1 VANYQFYFGT
11 ARGLSGFH
19 QISDPSIPPPN
30 NFQLE
35 KSVQES
41 YYDPHIYLLRGQ
53 GLLWYT
59 TLTRAQIHSNA
70 LNICSKLDIP
80 RDGQELSKLCEEVQV
95 HENDDSTHF
104 TYGAYYKLLC
114 NALHEVGINNVPPD
128 TGSKLA
134 LEPSQNK
141 TNKELLCYVWHTL
154 EGPIQT
160 YLINPLF
167 KYWFPETHDFYTTAR
182 NFLDDDTEQV
192 TGDETAL
199 IPWVQSVVIRHC
211 PGKDGVLLKQKQ
223 LR

>member
-1 VANYQFYFGT
+1 MT
-11 ARGLSGFH
+11 APVLLMGLIINCFVMLFMKLV
-19 QISDPSIPPPN
+19 SIM
-30 NFQLE
+30 
-35 KSVQES
+35 
-41 YYDPHIYLLRGQ
+41 YLM
-53 GLLWYT
+53 
-59 TLTRAQIHSNA
+59 
-70 LNICSKLDIP
+70 
-80 RDGQELSKLCEEVQV
+80 
-95 HENDDSTHF
+95 
-104 TYGAYYKLLC
+104 
-114 NALHEVGINNVPPD
+114 
-128 TGSKLA
+128 
-134 LEPSQNK
+134 NK

-154 EGPIQT
+154 EGPIQN

>member
-1 VANYQFYFGT
+1 
-11 ARGLSGFH
+11 
-19 QISDPSIPPPN
+19 
-30 NFQLE
+30 
-35 KSVQES
+35 
-41 YYDPHIYLLRGQ
+41 
-53 GLLWYT
+53 
-59 TLTRAQIHSNA
+59 

-80 RDGQELSKLCEEVQV
+80 RDGRELSKLCEEVQV
-95 HENDDSTHF
+95 HANDDSTHF